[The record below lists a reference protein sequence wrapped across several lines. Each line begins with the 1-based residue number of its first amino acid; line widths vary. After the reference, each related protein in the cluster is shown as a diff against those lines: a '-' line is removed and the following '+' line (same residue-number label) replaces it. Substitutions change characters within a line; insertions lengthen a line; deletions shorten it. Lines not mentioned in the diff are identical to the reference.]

1 MNEKRHR
8 ITLLMKRNK
17 TKKLQPKPD
26 FMARKFQTTKMS
38 LEVKIKVEIKMR
50 K

>member
-1 MNEKRHR
+1 MNEKKHR
-8 ITLLMKRNK
+8 TALLMIR
-17 TKKLQPKPD
+17 KKSV

-38 LEVKIKVEIKMR
+38 LEVKIKVEIKSR